1 MSNFKAFAAT
11 VAKQWDRMSA
21 NELFRTDVGGDELAQ
36 LYLDSFPE
44 GANPIFRVRTEH
56 DGSYDKNVIR
66 RIGNVVSI
74 KNGELTSVWDI
85 QGLEFPYDVV
95 AKALSTRVKA
105 AAVNSLFRIN
115 ERKLGY
121 IETLEMLED
130 GTTLT
135 WNHFHVAIADRHYDR
150 SVGETIGA
158 FNTTIAVFKRGLDE
172 ITPVA
177 LETAL
182 DLIDSNSVY
191 RGAEFRKG
199 VAEFQKIKLAYDQ
212 MSEREKNTYLWN
224 NASFP
229 QARIRNSAVGTFL
242 TDLSEGKMSIEA
254 AVEAFGRKTDPTNY
268 KRPTSIIT
276 KGMVDQAMKTI
287 RELDLEPALE
297 RRHAKLS
304 DVNVNDVIWTSG
316 AARQVMKGGVA
327 GLLEAEVTQRPSKD
341 KPEDISAAD
350 FFSKVVPQ
358 ASTMEVF
365 VKNSMQKNLMSIT
378 APVHED
384 VNPLF
389 KWDNNFGWTYN
400 GNITDAIKER
410 VKAAG
415 GRVDADIRVS
425 LAWYNFDDLDL
436 HALCPYGHVYFGNK
450 TGGTNRNILDVDMN
464 AGGGTTRTPV
474 ENLAFNNPKDGPYT
488 IEVNQFSLREKSG
501 EGFTL
506 ELEFD
511 GEVHSFS
518 FDAGVPNR
526 STIQAIRFHVKNG
539 KVEKFEVL
547 DSRLKHSGRSQEI
560 WGLQTETFVPVT
572 TVMNSPNHWGDNE
585 TGNKHWFFLLEGC
598 FNDAPARG
606 IYNEFLRGDL
616 TTHGKVFEVLGSKTM
631 VAPTSEQ
638 LSGVGFSE
646 TQPQVVTVRV
656 TGQKLSKTYN
666 VQF

>member
-1 MSNFKAFAAT
+1 MFNFKPFAAAF
-11 VAKQWDRMSA
+11 AKQWDSMSA
-21 NELFRTDVGGDELAQ
+21 NELFRTDVGGDELVE
-36 LYLDSFPE
+36 LYLASFPE
-44 GANPIFRVRTEH
+44 GTNPIFRVRTEH
-56 DGSYDKNVIR
+56 DGSYDRNVIR

-105 AAVNSLFRIN
+105 AAVNSLFRMN
-115 ERKLGY
+115 DRKLGHV
-121 IETLEMLED
+121 ETYEHINGEV
-130 GTTLT
+130 LT
-135 WNHFHVAIADRHYDR
+135 WNHFHASIADRHFDR

-158 FNTTIAVFKRGLDE
+158 FNTTVAIFKRGLE
-172 ITPVA
+172 EFTAVA

-191 RGAEFRKG
+191 RGKEFRKG
-199 VAEFQKIKLAYDQ
+199 VAEFQKVKLAYDT
-212 MSEREKNTYLWN
+212 MSAREKNTYLWN

-229 QARIRNSAVGTFL
+229 FARMRNSAVGTFL
-242 TDLSEGKMSIEA
+242 TDLSEGKMSIET
-254 AVEAFGRKTDPTNY
+254 AVEVFGKKTDPTNY
-268 KRPTSIIT
+268 KRPTAIIT
-276 KGMVDQAMKTI
+276 KGMVDQATKTI
-287 RELDLEPALE
+287 HELGLESALE
-297 RRHAKLS
+297 RRHAKLA
-304 DVNVNDVIWTSG
+304 DVNVNDVLWTSG
-316 AARQVMKGGVA
+316 AARTVMKGGVA

-341 KPEDISAAD
+341 KAENVSAAD
-350 FFSKVVPQ
+350 FFATVLPQ
-358 ASTMEVF
+358 ASTLEVL

-378 APVHED
+378 APVHDD
-384 VNPLF
+384 VEPLF
-389 KWDNNFGWTYN
+389 KWPNNFGWSYN

-415 GRVDADIRVS
+415 GKVDADIRVS

-436 HALCPYGHVYFGNK
+436 HCLCPYGHIYFGNK
-450 TGGTNRNILDVDMN
+450 SGTTGRSILDVDMN
-464 AGGGTTRTPV
+464 AGGGTSRTPV
-474 ENLAFNNPKDGPYT
+474 ENLAFNNPADGHYT
-488 IEVNQFSLREKSG
+488 VEVNQYSLREKSG

-518 FDAGVPNR
+518 FDQGVANR
-526 STIQAIRFHVKNG
+526 TTVQALRFHVKNG
-539 KVEKFEVL
+539 KVERFEVL
-547 DSRLKHSGRSQEI
+547 DSRLKHSGRSEQI

-572 TVMNSPNHWGDNE
+572 TVMNSPNHWGESE

-606 IYNEFLRGDL
+606 IYNEFLRSEL
-616 TTHGKVFEVLGSKTM
+616 STLGKTFEVLGAKTM
-631 VAPTSEQ
+631 VQPTSEQ

-646 TQPQVVTVRV
+646 TQPQAVTVRV
-656 TGQKLSKTYN
+656 TGQKLNKTYN

>member
-1 MSNFKAFAAT
+1 MSNFKAFAFMIN
-11 VAKQWDRMSA
+11 KQWDKMSA
-21 NELFRTDVGGDELAQ
+21 NEMFRTDVGGDELVE
-36 LYLDSFPE
+36 LYLASFPE
-44 GANPIFRVRTEH
+44 GTNPIFRVRTEH

-66 RIGNVVSI
+66 RIGNVVTI

-85 QGLEFPYDVV
+85 KGLDFPYDVV
-95 AKALSTRVKA
+95 AKALGDRVKS

-121 IETLEMLED
+121 VETRETLED
-130 GTTLT
+130 GKILT
-135 WNHFHVAIADRHYDR
+135 WNHFHVSIADRHFDR
-150 SVGETIGA
+150 SVSETISA
-158 FNTTIAVFKRGLDE
+158 FNTTVSVFKRGLE
-172 ITPVA
+172 ELSA
-177 LETAL
+177 AAFETAL
-182 DLIDSNSVY
+182 ELIDANSVY
-191 RGAEFRKG
+191 RGAEFRKSL
-199 VAEFQKIKLAYDQ
+199 VEFQKVQAAYHN
-212 MSEREKNTYLWN
+212 MGPAEANAYLWN
-224 NASFP
+224 NAAFP
-229 QARIRNSAVGTFL
+229 YARLRNTAVGTFL
-242 TDLSEGKMSIEA
+242 IDLSEGMISIEA
-254 AVEAFGRKTDPTNY
+254 AVESFGKKTDPTNY

-287 RELDLEPALE
+287 KELDLEPALE

-304 DVNVNDVIWTSG
+304 DVSVNDVIWTSG
-316 AARQVMKGGVA
+316 AARAVMKGGVA

-341 KPEDISAAD
+341 KPEDISVAD
-350 FFSKVVPQ
+350 FFKTVVPQ
-358 ASTMEVF
+358 ASSMEVLL
-365 VKNSMQKNLMSIT
+365 KNSMQKNLMSIT
-378 APVHED
+378 APKYED

-389 KWDNNFGWTYN
+389 KWDNNFGWSYN

-415 GRVDADIRVS
+415 GNIHADIRVS

-436 HALCPYGHVYFGNK
+436 HCLCPYGHIYFGNK
-450 TGGTNRNILDVDMN
+450 GRILDVDMN
-464 AGGGTTRTPV
+464 AGGGTSRTPV
-474 ENLAFNNPKDGPYT
+474 ENLAFNTPKDGHYT
-488 IEVNQFSLREKSG
+488 VEVNQFSLREKSDV
-501 EGFTL
+501 GFTL

-518 FDAGVPNR
+518 FDAGVPNS

-585 TGNKHWFFLLEGC
+585 AGNKHWFFLLEGC

-616 TTHGKVFEVLGSKTM
+616 TTHGKVFEVLGAKTM

-666 VQF
+666 VKF

>member
-1 MSNFKAFAAT
+1 M
-11 VAKQWDRMSA
+11 
-21 NELFRTDVGGDELAQ
+21 
-36 LYLDSFPE
+36 
-44 GANPIFRVRTEH
+44 
-56 DGSYDKNVIR
+56 
-66 RIGNVVSI
+66 
-74 KNGELTSVWDI
+74 
-85 QGLEFPYDVV
+85 
-95 AKALSTRVKA
+95 
-105 AAVNSLFRIN
+105 
-115 ERKLGY
+115 
-121 IETLEMLED
+121 
-130 GTTLT
+130 
-135 WNHFHVAIADRHYDR
+135 
-150 SVGETIGA
+150 
-158 FNTTIAVFKRGLDE
+158 
-172 ITPVA
+172 
-177 LETAL
+177 
-182 DLIDSNSVY
+182 
-191 RGAEFRKG
+191 
-199 VAEFQKIKLAYDQ
+199 
-212 MSEREKNTYLWN
+212 
-224 NASFP
+224 
-229 QARIRNSAVGTFL
+229 
-242 TDLSEGKMSIEA
+242 
-254 AVEAFGRKTDPTNY
+254 
-268 KRPTSIIT
+268 
-276 KGMVDQAMKTI
+276 
-287 RELDLEPALE
+287 
-297 RRHAKLS
+297 
-304 DVNVNDVIWTSG
+304 
-316 AARQVMKGGVA
+316 
-327 GLLEAEVTQRPSKD
+327 
-341 KPEDISAAD
+341 
-350 FFSKVVPQ
+350 
-358 ASTMEVF
+358 
-365 VKNSMQKNLMSIT
+365 
-378 APVHED
+378 
-384 VNPLF
+384 
-389 KWDNNFGWTYN
+389 
-400 GNITDAIKER
+400 
-410 VKAAG
+410 KAAG

-560 WGLQTETFVPVT
+560 WGLQTETLVPVT

>member
-1 MSNFKAFAAT
+1 MSNFKAFAVA

-21 NELFRTDVGGDELAQ
+21 NELFRTNVGGDELAQ

-44 GANPIFRVRTEH
+44 GTDPIFRVRTEH

-85 QGLEFPYDVV
+85 KGLEYPYDVV
-95 AKALSTRVKA
+95 AKALADRVKV

-121 IETLEMLED
+121 VETKETLED
-130 GTTLT
+130 GTVLT
-135 WNHFHVAIADRHYDR
+135 WNHFHAAIADRHFNR
-150 SVGETIGA
+150 SVGEAIGE
-158 FNTTIAVFKRGLDE
+158 FNTTVAVFKRGLEEFTLD
-172 ITPVA
+172 A
-177 LETAL
+177 FDTAL

-199 VAEFQKIKLAYDQ
+199 IVEFQKVKKAYDA
-212 MSEREKNTYLWN
+212 MSESEKNSYLWN
-224 NASFP
+224 NAGFP
-229 QARIRNSAVGTFL
+229 QARMRNSAVGTFL
-242 TDLSEGKMSIEA
+242 TDLSEGELSIEK
-254 AVEAFGRKTDPTNY
+254 AVEVFGKKTDPTNY
-268 KRPTSIIT
+268 KQPTAIIT
-276 KGMVDQAMKTI
+276 KGMVAAATKVI
-287 RELDLEPALE
+287 AELGLEPALE

-304 DVNVNDVIWTSG
+304 DVNINDVIWSSG

-327 GLLEAEVTQRPSKD
+327 GLLEAEVTQRPSKE
-341 KPEDISAAD
+341 KPEDISVAD

-358 ASTMEVF
+358 ASTMEVL

-378 APVHED
+378 APVHDD
-384 VNPLF
+384 VEPLF
-389 KWDNNFGWTYN
+389 KWPNNFGWSYN

-415 GRVDADIRVS
+415 GKIDADIRVS

-436 HALCPYGHVYFGNK
+436 HCLSPYGHIYFGNK
-450 TGGTNRNILDVDMN
+450 NGGTRANILDVDMN

-474 ENLAFNNPKDGPYT
+474 ENLAFNAPKDGPYT
-488 IEVNQFSLREKSG
+488 VEVNQFSLREKSG

-506 ELEFD
+506 ELEYD

-539 KVEKFEVL
+539 KVERFEVL
-547 DSRLKHSGRSQEI
+547 DSRLKHSGRSQDA

-572 TVMNSPNHWGDNE
+572 TVMLSPNHWGDSE

-598 FNDAPARG
+598 FNDAPTRG
-606 IYNEFLRGDL
+606 IYNEFLRSEL
-616 TTHGKVFEVLGSKTM
+616 TSHGKTFQVLGNKTM
-631 VAPTSEQ
+631 IEPTSEQ